1 MIYYGQLEHFKRCR
15 ELGMS
20 RGDRLLWGCV
30 VIRRPTKRQIE
41 NIKAKMARRLSKVIM
56 EVK

>member
-30 VIRRPTKRQIE
+30 VVRRPTKRQLE
-41 NIKAKMARRLSKVIM
+41 SFKAKMARPSSKGVN
-56 EVK
+56 